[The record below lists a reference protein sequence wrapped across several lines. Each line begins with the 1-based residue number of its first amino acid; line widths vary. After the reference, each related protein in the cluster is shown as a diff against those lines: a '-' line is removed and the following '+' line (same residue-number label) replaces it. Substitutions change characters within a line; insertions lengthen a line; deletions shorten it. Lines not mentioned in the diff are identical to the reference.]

1 MQYVASCA
9 LDWDSYHEHPDQ
21 LSFFKYV
28 QMSSGCGNHNGVT
41 CVTNPP
47 KNPRAILCTD
57 PRQYILP
64 KDNSSIIVEAVSNY
78 VTHDDSVLEPDLF
91 IFHEGRV
98 GSTLTANMFGA
109 SRNNLVSVRR
119 HGLV

>member
-1 MQYVASCA
+1 MY
-9 LDWDSYHEHPDQ
+9 
-21 LSFFKYV
+21 
-28 QMSSGCGNHNGVT
+28 SGCGNHNGVV

-57 PRQYILP
+57 PRQYVLP
-64 KDNSSIIVEAVSNY
+64 KDNASIIVEKLSDY
-78 VTHDDSVLEPDLF
+78 VNQNQPELDPDLF

-109 SRNNLVSVRR
+109 SQNNLVRLSLSNEVC
-119 HGLV
+119 L